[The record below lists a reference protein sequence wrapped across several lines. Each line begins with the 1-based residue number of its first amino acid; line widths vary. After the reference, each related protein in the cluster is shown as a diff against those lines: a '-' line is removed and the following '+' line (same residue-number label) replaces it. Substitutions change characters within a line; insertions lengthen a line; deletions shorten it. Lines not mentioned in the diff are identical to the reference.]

1 MRVLAALAVGLTA
14 ACSLLT
20 ATPAAGAYSLTP
32 RSAPAFHDSVG
43 VVTHSVYYDT
53 GYGNWPK
60 VVSRLRELG
69 VTHLRDGLYANESP
83 EWRDWTERYYR
94 AVDLAAANGM
104 RFDFGMGRP
113 GALTGTIDELVAVAG
128 GRLRHAAEALEGPN
142 EYDKGATGRRWARR
156 LADYNRTLFSKVK
169 ATASLRGLP
178 VVGPSFSSIR
188 GPLMVGDLRNY
199 VDRGNVHAYTGGLSP
214 DPEHLDRE
222 LKRASAVSGGKPV
235 WATEVGFHNAMR
247 SRARSD
253 QAPVSERVAAI
264 YLLRTFL
271 EHFRSGIP
279 RTYAYELLDEKPE
292 GAGRDPEQHF
302 GLLRSDFSRKPAFRA
317 LRNLLDVV
325 GPDDRAPE
333 RKPLRIGID
342 GPAGIRRLVLRRADG
357 TYLVALWRLDSAWDR
372 DRRRPLRV
380 APRRVKLDLPGM
392 RHAAVVDP
400 VVSARPDRL
409 RLRDGRL
416 ALRLGASPVI
426 VTVRR

>member
-1 MRVLAALAVGLTA
+1 M
-14 ACSLLT
+14 T

-53 GYGNWPK
+53 GYGNWTK

-113 GALTGTIDELVAVAG
+113 GSRIGTIDELVAVAG
-128 GRLRHAAEALEGPN
+128 GRLRHAAEALEAPN
-142 EYDKGATGRRWARR
+142 EFDKGARGRRWARR
-156 LADYNRTLFSKVK
+156 LADYSRSLSRKVRS
-169 ATASLRGLP
+169 TASLRGLP
-178 VVGPSFSSIR
+178 FIGPSFSSIR
-188 GPLMVGDLRNY
+188 GPLAVGDLRDY

-214 DPEHLDRE
+214 DPGHLRTE
-222 LKRASAVSGGKPV
+222 LKRASAVSGDKPV
-235 WATEVGFHNAMR
+235 WATEVGFHDALR
-247 SRARSD
+247 SSSRTAQS
-253 QAPVSERVAAI
+253 PVSERVAAI

-279 RTYAYELLDEKPE
+279 RTYAYELLDEHPE
-292 GAGRDPEQHF
+292 RAGRDPEQHF
-302 GLLRSDFSRKPAFRA
+302 GLLRHDFSRKPAFRA

-325 GPDDRAPE
+325 GADAGAPDLT
-333 RKPLRIGID
+333 PLRIGID
-342 GPAGIRRLVLRRADG
+342 GPAGLRRLVLRRMDG
-357 TYLVALWRLDSAWDR
+357 TYLVMLWRLDSAWNR
-372 DRRRPLRV
+372 DRRRPLTV
-380 APRRVKLDLPGM
+380 APRRVKLELPGM
-392 RHAAVVDP
+392 RQAGVVDP
-400 VVSARPDRL
+400 TVSARPRPT
-409 RLRDGRL
+409 RVHGGRL
-416 ALRLGASPVI
+416 ALRVGASPVI